1 MLLFLLSS
9 CQEKVYTDSRFLM
22 GTECVITLFSSSD
35 AEALSGAFEILKDI
49 DGRISRTREDSEIS
63 RINRMA
69 GLEEVEVSEETF
81 SLLARAVDSAYF
93 TEGAFNPLL
102 GGVVDLWGIGT
113 EEARVPSQEEIAAI
127 LPYCSLDNI
136 VLDEERRTVFLKSG
150 KTSIDLGAIGKGYA
164 SDKVAEYL
172 RSQGVERGIINLG
185 GNVYVLGRKSAEEP
199 WVVGLQNPESDYGG
213 YYATVSVEDSAVITS
228 GSYERFMT
236 KDGMEY
242 SHIMDPET
250 GSPAE
255 TDLLSVSIISDD
267 GTFADVLSTAVF
279 VLGYDEGVSLIEKAG
294 VDAVLLTDEMEMV
307 RL

>member
-1 MLLFLLSS
+1 
-9 CQEKVYTDSRFLM
+9 M

-81 SLLARAVDSAYF
+81 SLLARAVDLAYF

-113 EEARVPSQEEIAAI
+113 EEARVPSQEEIAAV

-136 VLDEERRTVFLKSG
+136 LLDEARRTVFLKSD

-199 WVVGLQNPESDYGG
+199 WVVGLQNPESGYGG
-213 YYATVSVEDSAVITS
+213 YYATVSVEDCAVITS

-255 TDLLSVSIISDD
+255 TDLLSASIISED
-267 GTFADVLSTAVF
+267 GAFADVLSTAVF
-279 VLGYDEGVSLIEKAG
+279 VLGYDEGVSLIEKAS
-294 VDAVLLTDEMEMV
+294 VEAVLLTDEMEMV